1 MADQNT
7 PTINNKRI
15 SKTSSFLRN
24 WPIARRISITAILS
38 ILTIIFII
46 AVIAINARTV
56 YGSLDKL
63 INDTA
68 QEIQLFGNLNSS
80 IQILLSRTR
89 EYAFLKQTATL
100 NEIDDTISEINES
113 LLNLMQSGEAVEE
126 EDEGNIES
134 QKLHDLEASVSEL
147 EAQVSTITNLARSG
161 STTEILI
168 ALDNLEQ
175 QEEQLTSLLNEFN
188 ADLQSEYDT
197 ITSSI
202 QNQIFTT
209 ITTMAI
215 GLIIFLLINIGLSH
229 VNASTIIT
237 PLGSLL
243 ETSRRI
249 ADGDINA
256 EADESGKDEIS
267 ILASAF
273 NRMNARQR
281 EALFSEA
288 QTAQNLHQ
296 TLEQIQASTQVAQA
310 VASILDP
317 DKLIDQV
324 VNLIRQAFD
333 LYYVGVFIVDERNEW
348 AILRA
353 GTGSAGRAML
363 ERNHRIKIGEG
374 MIGWSIANA
383 QARVALEVEADDV
396 RLATSELPE
405 TRSELALPLRS
416 RGRVVGA
423 FTVQDSKP
431 RAFDEQRIAVLQ
443 TMADQVA
450 VALDNARLFAESQ
463 AALEASRRAFG
474 QISQEAWNQFLN
486 AATEIDY
493 LATPQNESRIQSG
506 EWPAE
511 MAETYQVGD
520 VTRYGEREVYIPI
533 RLRDQTLGVVRL
545 RKREESGPWSTEEI
559 ELMDTLVDQ
568 LETAL
573 ETARLYND
581 TQRQAARVRLT
592 QDITDKLHR
601 SLDMDALMQT
611 LLQEISSALDATGAF
626 VQLSTPAQLS
636 DSANSPRIRS
646 AN

>member
-7 PTINNKRI
+7 PTRNNKRS
-15 SKTSSFLRN
+15 SKASSFLRN
-24 WPIARRISITAILS
+24 WSIARRISITAILS
-38 ILTIIFII
+38 IFTIVFII
-46 AVIAINARTV
+46 AVIGINARAV
-56 YGSLDKL
+56 YGSFDKL
-63 INDTA
+63 INDTTK
-68 QEIQLFGNLNSS
+68 EIQLFGNLNSS
-80 IQILLSRTR
+80 IQILLSKTR

-100 NEIDDTISEINES
+100 NEIKDTSSEINES
-113 LLNLMQSGEAVEE
+113 LLNLMQSGETVEE
-126 EDEGNIES
+126 EDEGLTES
-134 QKLHDLEASVSEL
+134 QKLHDLEASVTEL
-147 EAQVSTITNLARSG
+147 EAQVNTTTNLAWSG
-161 STTEILI
+161 STTEVLV
-168 ALDNLEQ
+168 ALEDLEQ
-175 QEEQLTSLLNEFN
+175 QEEQLTTLLNDFN
-188 ADLQSEYDT
+188 ADLQNEYEAT
-197 ITSSI
+197 TSSI

-215 GLIIFLLINIGLSH
+215 GLVIFLLINLGLSQIS
-229 VNASTIIT
+229 ASTIIT

-273 NRMNARQR
+273 NRMNTRQR

-288 QTAQNLHQ
+288 QTAQNLQQ
-296 TLEQIQASTQVAQA
+296 TLEQIQTSTQVAQA

-317 DKLIDQV
+317 DELINQV
-324 VNLIRQAFD
+324 VNLIQQSFD

-353 GTGSAGRAML
+353 GTGSAGQAML

-383 QARVALEVEADDV
+383 QARVALEVEADHV

-431 RAFDEQRIAVLQ
+431 QAFDEQRIAVLQ

-474 QISQEAWNQFLN
+474 QISQEAWNQYLN

-506 EWPAE
+506 EWPVE
-511 MAETYQVGD
+511 MAETYQVGNI
-520 VTRYGEREVYIPI
+520 TRYDESEVHIPI
-533 RLRDQTLGVVRL
+533 ILRDQTLGVVRL
-545 RKREESGPWSTEEI
+545 RKREEAGPWSTEEV
-559 ELMDTLVDQ
+559 ELMDSLVDQ

-611 LLQEISSALDATGAF
+611 LLQEISTALDASGAF
-626 VQLSTPAQLS
+626 VQLSTPAQQS